1 MASLHQGKK
10 FVFVCS
16 CACVS
21 VTALVQVTV
30 EMDDGAEVAVKL
42 SNLVPATGAQE
53 IGREEGR
60 QGSRVW
66 LRGLVNAADLN
77 GASVP

>member
-1 MASLHQGKK
+1 MR
-10 FVFVCS
+10 
-16 CACVS
+16 ACIKVS
-21 VTALVQVTV
+21 PFSFALSHVPVTGLIQVTV

-42 SNLVPATGAQE
+42 SNLVSATGTQE

-60 QGSRVW
+60 QGCRVW

-77 GASVP
+77 GASAP